1 MPVSLVEGAGT
12 DWFTGRFSP
21 PLNTYCDTNSYLDLW
36 IYVSDV
42 SKFDGGGQLEITSA
56 NGPDTDEYNWAV
68 SDLNLSN
75 GWNELHLKI
84 SSANVMGD
92 PDLSAIN
99 FFRLYQFVSG
109 DVQSRIDFIRFSGL
123 AYEALT
129 APSNFSAA
137 GGDASVSLDWD
148 DNPEA
153 SVAGYNLYRAIFS
166 GLSYTKL
173 NTSPITSSN
182 YTDTTVINGTT
193 YYYIV
198 KATDSAGNESESSPE
213 VSATPSGGT
222 SVSAIQDI
230 GASVYPNPVDD
241 LLYIRV
247 KDGVSASIFDISGRR
262 VKFKPLSNQETTIQV
277 GDLSSGEYVIQVITS
292 GGSGVY
298 KLIKR

>member
-1 MPVSLVEGAGT
+1 L
-12 DWFTGRFSP
+12 F
-21 PLNTYCDTNSYLDLW
+21 N
-36 IYVSDV
+36 
-42 SKFDGGGQLEITSA
+42 GGGQLEITSA
-56 NGPDTDEYNWAV
+56 GGPDVDEYNWAV

-75 GWNELHLKI
+75 GWNELHLQI
-84 SSANVMGD
+84 SSANVMGN

-123 AYEALT
+123 AYEALS
-129 APSNFSAA
+129 APTNFSAT

-148 DNPEA
+148 DNTET
-153 SVAGYNLYRAIFS
+153 SLAGYNLYRAIFS
-166 GLSYTKL
+166 GLSYNQL
-173 NTSPITSSN
+173 NTEPISSSN
-182 YTDTTVINGTT
+182 YSDTTVVNGTT

-213 VSATPSGGT
+213 VSATPSGST

-241 LLYIRV
+241 LLYIHV

-262 VKFKPLSNQETTIQV
+262 LKHIILSNQKTTLQV
-277 GDLSSGEYVIQVITS
+277 GDLSSGEYVIHVITS
-292 GGSGVY
+292 DGSGVY
-298 KLIKR
+298 KLIKK